1 LRIIFYNETLY
12 GGDLM
17 DFREMYYT
25 ITKLMSEGKIDPPT
39 EKDLKKMVQN
49 IKKRKKQKR
58 NEL

>member
-1 LRIIFYNETLY
+1 
-12 GGDLM
+12 M
-17 DFREMYYT
+17 DFREMSYT
-25 ITKLMSEGKIDPPT
+25 IMKLMSEGIIDPPT